1 MGTFREMVGI
11 SQTLPKADGWL
22 LYGHP
27 FAQNPTKEY
36 IVRHSLKVFLLSAAL
51 VVPVVARAQERDR
64 QDRRQSDHQT
74 RRYEDRAHND
84 FHEWNNNEDQAYRRY
99 LQENRRKYH
108 DFATAKKKDQHN
120 YWNWRHSHR
129 DEGR

>member
-1 MGTFREMVGI
+1 M
-11 SQTLPKADGWL
+11 
-22 LYGHP
+22 
-27 FAQNPTKEY
+27 
-36 IVRHSLKVFLLSAAL
+36 RHSLKIFLLSAAL
-51 VVPVVARAQERDR
+51 VVPVVASAQERDR
-64 QDRRQSDHQT
+64 QDRRQSDQQT

-108 DFATAKKKDQHN
+108 DFARATKKEQDD